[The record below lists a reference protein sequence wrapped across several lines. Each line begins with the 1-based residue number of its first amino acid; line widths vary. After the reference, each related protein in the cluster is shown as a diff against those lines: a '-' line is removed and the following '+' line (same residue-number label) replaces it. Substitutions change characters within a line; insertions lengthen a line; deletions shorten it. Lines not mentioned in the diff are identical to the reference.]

1 MNSSAAHL
9 SPNQRAWRRFRR
21 NKLAVLGLFLVTVV
35 VLSVFAWPYISKPE
49 VTEKLP
55 AALSG
60 WIHHPDAHAETQFDN
75 PGATNLLGTDVHGR
89 DLLSR
94 ILAGTRI
101 SLIVG
106 AIGALVSLV
115 IGVGW
120 GAIAGYVG
128 GRTDGLMMRAV
139 DILYSLPSIIFV
151 IVLMTTLDGFLT
163 QWVRNEVIKPD
174 WMPTLRFAALFV
186 GLGAIS
192 WLTMARIVR
201 GQVLTLRTRQFVDA
215 SRALGASDFHILTRH
230 ILPNTAGV
238 IIVYLTLTIPAIILY
253 ESFLSYLGLGIQP
266 PSASL
271 GSLIADGAQQI
282 NPVRIYWWLLVFPST
297 ALVGTL
303 LALNFV
309 GDGLRDAFDPKA
321 DRA

>member
-1 MNSSAAHL
+1 M
-9 SPNQRAWRRFRR
+9 
-21 NKLAVLGLFLVTVV
+21 
-35 VLSVFAWPYISKPE
+35 
-49 VTEKLP
+49 
-55 AALSG
+55 
-60 WIHHPDAHAETQFDN
+60 
-75 PGATNLLGTDVHGR
+75 
-89 DLLSR
+89 
-94 ILAGTRI
+94 
-101 SLIVG
+101 IVG

-115 IGVGW
+115 IGVSW
-120 GAIAGYVG
+120 GAVAGYVG
-128 GRTDGLMMRAV
+128 GRTDSFMMRTV

-151 IVLMTTLDGFLT
+151 IVLMTTLDAFLT

-174 WMPTLRFAALFV
+174 WMSTLRFAALFV

-215 SRALGASDFHILTRH
+215 SRAMGASDFHILMRH

-253 ESFLSYLGLGIQP
+253 ESFLSFLGLGIQP

-282 NPVRIYWWLLVFPST
+282 NPVRIYWWLLVFPSM

-321 DRA
+321 DRT